1 MISGFIGKL
10 FDKLPKWGRV
20 IWVVLTIVL
29 SAYCV
34 YRYGFFHYLLRVIF
48 SPLISNWPTTY
59 S

>member
-48 SPLISNWPTTY
+48 SPLISN
-59 S
+59 